1 MERGLAAGVGFRLC
15 FTLSA
20 TRAGPFPPPRPGLL
34 VCKIRG
40 VRLSLG
46 FSASTA
52 RENVWSTSVPR
63 VTRGEDP
70 CGSDGQDPLHVSC
83 ASP

>member
-15 FTLSA
+15 FTPRA
-20 TRAGPFPPPRPGLL
+20 ARAGPFPPPRPGLL

-52 RENVWSTSVPR
+52 RENVRSTSVP
-63 VTRGEDP
+63 RGEDP